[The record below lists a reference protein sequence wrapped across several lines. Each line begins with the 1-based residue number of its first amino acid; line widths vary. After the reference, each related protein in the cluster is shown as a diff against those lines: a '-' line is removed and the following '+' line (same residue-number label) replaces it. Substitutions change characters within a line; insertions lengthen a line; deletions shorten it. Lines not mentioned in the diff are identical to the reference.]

1 MFLLVSVVL
10 IDFLTITLIS
20 QCDELAVWIELAF
33 KVSLQLSN
41 AQGIRV
47 CPEYQHPLCWP
58 DKCRLNSEI
67 QLLHSDEMV
76 CHL

>member
-10 IDFLTITLIS
+10 IAFLTITLIS

-41 AQGIRV
+41 AMYQG
-47 CPEYQHPLCWP
+47 L
-58 DKCRLNSEI
+58 S
-67 QLLHSDEMV
+67 
-76 CHL
+76 